1 MSANPTDIYSDLDRL
16 RFNPASF
23 NSAGLAKLAD
33 MKGPPKSKVQTTKIV
48 GEFLK
53 GPISMTW
60 LTAVTKLSGKAPLA
74 VALAICF
81 EAGRRKRLDELKL
94 TTAILERFSVN
105 SKAKYTGLKAL
116 EMARLIYVYR
126 EPRRNPVITILE
138 LQSKSKA
145 FGVDQNAQNKQIG
158 DNQKGQT

>member
-1 MSANPTDIYSDLDRL
+1 
-16 RFNPASF
+16 
-23 NSAGLAKLAD
+23 
-33 MKGPPKSKVQTTKIV
+33 
-48 GEFLK
+48 
-53 GPISMTW
+53 MTW

-105 SKAKYTGLKAL
+105 RKAKYTGLKAL